1 MSNSNKKLSK
11 ESCEACSA
19 DAVRLTALEEK
30 LLLQDLPLWDINTQ
44 QGISQISRV
53 YAFDDFQQALNFANQ
68 VGEIA
73 ETVGHHPAVLVEWGK
88 VKVTWWSHEIAGLH
102 KNDFIMASRTDDIFE
117 K

>member
-1 MSNSNKKLSK
+1 MSSSNKNLSK

-19 DAVRLTALEEK
+19 DAVRLSAVEQK
-30 LLLQDLPLWDINTQ
+30 FLLQDLPLWNINTQ
-44 QGISQISRV
+44 QDIPQISRV
-53 YAFDDFQQALNFANQ
+53 YAFDDFQKALKFANQ

-73 ETVGHHPAVLVEWGK
+73 ESVGHHPALLVEWGK

-117 K
+117 R